1 MGDLAMPEL
10 SMKEPIEVPGSIQVV
25 VVRIGDG
32 PPDLAV
38 EARNRHPA
46 RAFEILRLGSLIPK

>member
-1 MGDLAMPEL
+1 MPDL
-10 SMKEPIEVPGSIQVV
+10 SMKEPIEVTGSIQVV